1 MSLTALANCPVVQG
15 FAGFFQSSNGS
26 DLVVNLLGRGLLQGC
41 RKTDTFSPQVWRG
54 DNGAR
59 RVQTRAAR
67 PLVGWDRDQLV
78 GVAWAIA

>member
-1 MSLTALANCPVVQG
+1 MVSASAGVALA
-15 FAGFFQSSNGS
+15 AMK
-26 DLVVNLLGRGLLQGC
+26 GC
-41 RKTDTFSPQVWRG
+41 RKSGTFSPQAWRG